1 MTYNIHTVPRP
12 IVNPNKDKVD
22 ETYDLYVDLTKD
34 KLTFEEIKKVN
45 KISRESGIE
54 FNELAISFLEYKKL
68 SKLFDEETGD

>member
-1 MTYNIHTVPRP
+1 MTYN
-12 IVNPNKDKVD
+12 KDNVD
-22 ETYDLYVDLTKD
+22 EAYDLYVDLTKD

-68 SKLFDEETGD
+68 RELFDEESDD

>member
-1 MTYNIHTVPRP
+1 MTY
-12 IVNPNKDKVD
+12 NKDKVD
-22 ETYDLYVDLTKD
+22 EAYDLYVDLTKD

-68 SKLFDEETGD
+68 RELFDEESDD

>member
-1 MTYNIHTVPRP
+1 MKGLIMTY
-12 IVNPNKDKVD
+12 NKDKVD
-22 ETYDLYVDLTKD
+22 EAYDLYVDLTKD

-68 SKLFDEETGD
+68 RELFDEESDD